1 MQPLNDAEEGKKREI
16 PGAGGERRA
25 VKGAEEGIGR
35 VGKRAPAPFF
45 VEPSS
50 PHRSCQPASP
60 WWEIQGGCNNGP
72 GGSFIGYPGFSTAC
86 LQKKIRL
93 YSDTAGERFVRA
105 RGTAVTLL
113 WAINAA

>member
-50 PHRSCQPASP
+50 PHRSCQPAAP
-60 WWEIQGGCNNGP
+60 CWETRGGSNNGP
-72 GGSFIGYPGFSTAC
+72 DGYLSGYAGFSTA
-86 LQKKIRL
+86 LSPGAFNETLTI
-93 YSDTAGERFVRA
+93 AGERFSR
-105 RGTAVTLL
+105 
-113 WAINAA
+113 